1 MVTKNVLGI
10 GEVSILTA
18 CTVARRFSYLNTTP
32 ASAVPDRL
40 RTMGID
46 PGRLASARAV
56 GINAEIVW
64 KRQNNLEKYLK
75 VGRQCIEQDGA
86 SAVILSC
93 AGMSDLKDT
102 LEQELGVLVITG
114 VVSALKIAEQFT
126 IK

>member
-1 MVTKNVLGI
+1 
-10 GEVSILTA
+10 
-18 CTVARRFSYLNTTP
+18 
-32 ASAVPDRL
+32 
-40 RTMGID
+40 MGID

-86 SAVILSC
+86 SAIILSC
-93 AGMSDLKDT
+93 AGMSDLKET